1 MIDGKKII
9 GLCLTRI
16 NDNIHAEYAAK
27 IQYAAEAMG
36 FRVVLMNSLVDFYF
50 DDSYDEGA
58 KHIYDMLDY
67 NVFDAVVIFDESI
80 YNKSI
85 IESIIRNAK
94 QAGAPVVVVNGEYEG
109 CYCLSRSFEDAY
121 TEVIDHVIKAHNV
134 KNTVFIG
141 GRKDKEDVSTVKRL
155 ECYKQALRQNG
166 LVFIEEMVGYGEY
179 WSEPTWQE
187 LDRIFSF
194 SSKTP
199 EAIICANDSMATA
212 AVDFLKDRG
221 LRVPED
227 VIVTGFDGISEAA
240 HCKPRITTCRENI
253 SEMARILCETLRD
266 AFDKNEPKE
275 IKYPYEPIITES
287 CGCTNKDNMYGIE
300 ELLVLYRRIEDMHT
314 HEDYMHAEVNRLI
327 ELADQRELF
336 ASIATIAQ
344 YGAFVCL
351 NKEFLEKSTQQD
363 NEDCEIDEGEYLVIP
378 SINGLGVSRYDYT
391 TEIMKADRIF
401 PEKKRWMEEGGVY
414 VLTPIYVGSLVC
426 GYYAV
431 RTTGIEYDND
441 KIKRVATTLNIIMN
455 SVLSHYQMLR
465 MMKNLEN
472 AVYTDAMTG
481 LANIKGVTKWFEE
494 FAKAEDNHKL
504 CLTISVYAI
513 FKYTYIYENYGMYET
528 EDVVKV
534 VAKALI
540 EANKAPNTMIAK
552 ITEDEFIVINVYD
565 SLDDVS
571 QTINDA
577 TASFYEQMAEYN
589 SKSQK
594 DYYIEVNAGCTVVN
608 PGWEASLES
617 YIKLAS
623 SELFLNRL
631 KQGMGNVKKR
641 DFSAR
646 ELYSTFNLLIEK
658 NLFTYHYQPI
668 VDARTGNIFAY
679 EALMRTT
686 GGINMSPLD
695 ILDVAQ
701 AYDRLYDIEK
711 ATMFNNMKRLSENP
725 LAFSG
730 HKLFLNTIPGH
741 FLKADD
747 YDLFMDTYHDYFG
760 QLVFEITE
768 QDTITDDELNF
779 IKLLSDDNGAV
790 QIAVDD
796 YGTGH
801 SNIVNLL
808 RYAPQVLK
816 IDRFL
821 ISGINSDTNKQ
832 KAVKTTIEFARLND
846 IKVLAEGVETFE
858 EMQTVISMGFDYIQG
873 FYTSRPLPEPIP
885 EIAENIKNE
894 IIGENLKLLKFDS
907 DNLQVY
913 TAKFDEVIDIV
924 ELTMKRY
931 KFINIIGGNV
941 KLVGEKDNTI
951 DMIIKIADGVNA
963 NITLE
968 NVNIKGAVEST
979 IQLGKGSNTKL
990 TLVGDNTLNKDG
1002 IYVPETASLRISG
1015 EGNLTVLNNRNF
1027 SIGIGT
1033 NMNDPYG
1040 NITFDVGGHVRIV
1053 STGDKVCA
1061 IGGGMISNSYI
1072 RFIRGTYD
1080 IRCRGMCSVVVGSG
1094 NGAADIRIDKDVD
1107 MTVFGNSANSVGIG
1121 SVIGKASIHIQ
1132 GKVNATSDGEKSA
1145 AIGNLSGDG
1154 LMINIDG
1161 ADVSSTVHCDDGVS
1175 IGSVESRGEIR
1186 ISNSL
1191 VSAYGEGTNVTAV
1204 GSVEGSVST
1213 QINSGLVRTELLA
1226 ANCMVIGSEF
1236 DKFIVMGGNVNV
1248 LSTGAKQAINRF
1260 GDKVYPVYLNS
1271 ESFERQIVTENG
1283 SYLYKAERDKEL
1295 DRLCVYLPKKYT
1307 APGVLD
1313 S

>member
-1 MIDGKKII
+1 M
-9 GLCLTRI
+9 
-16 NDNIHAEYAAK
+16 
-27 IQYAAEAMG
+27 
-36 FRVVLMNSLVDFYF
+36 DFFF
-50 DDSYDEGA
+50 DDTYDEGA
-58 KHIYDMLDY
+58 KHVYEMLDFSI
-67 NVFDAVVIFDESI
+67 FDAVVVFDESI

-85 IESIIRNAK
+85 VEQIVNRAK
-94 QAGAPVVVVNGEYEG
+94 KAGAAAVVVNGEYDG
-109 CYCLSRSFEDAY
+109 CISIRRSFEGAY
-121 TEVIDHVIKAHNV
+121 TQVIDHVLRDHHV
-134 KNTVFIG
+134 KRSIFIG
-141 GRKDKEDVSTVKRL
+141 GRKGSEDETTVRRL
-155 ECYKQALRQNG
+155 GCYKQALKQNG
-166 LVFIEEMVGYGEY
+166 LQFFEELVGYGEY
-179 WSEPTWQE
+179 WSDPTWSE
-187 LDRIFSF
+187 LERIFSF
-194 SSKTP
+194 MKDP
-199 EAIICANDSMATA
+199 PQAIICANDSMAIA
-212 AVDFLKDRG
+212 SVEFLSRRG
-221 LRVPED
+221 LKVPDD
-227 VIVTGFDGISEAA
+227 VIVTGFDGISEAC
-240 HCKPRITTCRENI
+240 HCQPRITTCRENI
-253 SEMARILCETLRD
+253 TEMANIICQAIQG
-266 AFDKNEPKE
+266 AFEGSE
-275 IKYPYEPIITES
+275 QTVYEYPYEPIITES
-287 CGCTNKDNMYGIE
+287 CGCANTDSMYGAE
-300 ELLVLYRRIEDMHT
+300 EIPVLYHRIADMHT
-314 HEDYMHAEVNRLI
+314 HEDFMHAEINRLI
-327 ELADQRELF
+327 DFNERKELF
-336 ASIATIAQ
+336 ASLAAISQ
-344 YGAFVCL
+344 FGSFVCL
-351 NKEFLEKSTQQD
+351 NKEFLEKTSDGSITD
-363 NEDCEIDEGEYLVIP
+363 EDINDDELLVIR
-378 SINGLGVSRYDYT
+378 SINGTGKQRYDYT
-391 TEIMKADRIF
+391 TEVMKASQLF
-401 PEKKRWMEEGGVY
+401 PDPDFWTEHGGVY
-414 VLTPIYVGSLVC
+414 AITPIYVGSFVC

-431 RTTGIEYDND
+431 RTSSIDYDND
-441 KIKRVATTLNIIMN
+441 KLKRIATTFNIIIN

-472 AVYTDAMTG
+472 AVYTDPMTG
-481 LANIKGVTKWFEE
+481 LANVKGVTRWFEQ
-494 FAKAEDNHKL
+494 FASAEANHKRY
-504 CLTISVYAI
+504 LTVSVYGI

-528 EDVVKV
+528 ENVVKTV
-534 VAKALI
+534 CKALKDS
-540 EANKAPNTMIAK
+540 NLQPNTMMAR
-552 ITEDEFIVINVYD
+552 ITEDEFIVINVYN
-565 SLDDVS
+565 SIDDIS

-577 TASFYEQMAEYN
+577 TAAFYERMAEHN

-631 KQGMGNVKKR
+631 KQGISGSVKKR

-701 AYDRLYDIEK
+701 AYDRLYDIEL
-711 ATMFNNMKRLSENP
+711 ATLFNNLRILSENP
-725 LAFSG
+725 TAFSG
-730 HKLFLNTIPGH
+730 HKLFLNTIPGN
-741 FLKADD
+741 FLAPDD
-747 YDLFMDTYHDYFG
+747 YDRFMDSYHEFFG

-768 QDTITDDELNF
+768 QDTITDDELNL
-779 IKLLSDDNGAV
+779 IKLLSDESGSV

-858 EMQTVISMGFDYIQG
+858 ELQTVIDMGFDYIQG
-873 FYTSRPLPEPIP
+873 FYTSRPQPEPITEIP
-885 EIAENIKNE
+885 EKIKNE

-913 TAKFDEVIDIV
+913 TAKYDEVIDVI
-924 ELTMKRY
+924 ELMMKRY

-941 KLVGEKDNTI
+941 KLVGEKDNTV
-951 DMIIKIADGVNA
+951 DMIIKIADGVNT

-979 IQLGKGSNTKL
+979 IQLGKGSNTKI

-1002 IYVPETASLRISG
+1002 IYVPESASLRVTG
-1015 EGNLTVLNNRNF
+1015 DGNLTVLNNRNF

-1040 NITFDVGGHVRIV
+1040 NITFDVGGHIRVV

-1061 IGGGMISNSYI
+1061 IGGGKISNSYI

-1080 IRCRGMCSVVVGSG
+1080 IKCRGMCSVVIGSG

-1107 MTVFGNSANSVGIG
+1107 MTVFGNSANSVAIG
-1121 SVIGKASIHIQ
+1121 AVMGKANIHIQ
-1132 GKVNATSDGEKSA
+1132 GKVDATSDGEKSV

-1154 LMINIDG
+1154 LMINIED
-1161 ADVSSTVHCDDGVS
+1161 AEVSTTIHCDDGAS
-1175 IGSVESRGEIR
+1175 IGSIESRGEIK
-1186 ISNSL
+1186 ISAST

-1204 GSVEGSVST
+1204 GSVEGCMST
-1213 QINSGLVRTELLA
+1213 VINSGFVRTELLA
-1226 ANCMVIGSEF
+1226 ANCMVIGSEL
-1236 DKFIVMGGNVNV
+1236 DRFIVAGGNVNV
-1248 LSTGAKQAINRF
+1248 LSTGAKQAINQY
-1260 GDKVYPVYLNS
+1260 GDKVYPVYLNA

-1283 SYLYKAERDKEL
+1283 SYLYKAERDEQL

-1307 APGVLD
+1307 VPGILEN
-1313 S
+1313 